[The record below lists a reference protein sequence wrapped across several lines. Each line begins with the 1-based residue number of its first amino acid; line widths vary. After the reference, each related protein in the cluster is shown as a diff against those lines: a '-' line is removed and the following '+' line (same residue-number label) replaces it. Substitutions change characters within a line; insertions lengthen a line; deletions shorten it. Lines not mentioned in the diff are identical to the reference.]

1 MRTTNGQGDDVS
13 GSAPERLPAVSVVMP
28 VLEEERHLRAAV
40 GRVLAQEYPGEVEV
54 VLAVG
59 PSKDRTQEVAEALA
73 GEDPRVR
80 IVPNPTGRTPDA
92 LNAGIGAARY
102 DVIARVDGHAE
113 LCDGYLET
121 AVTELL
127 AVGAANVGGIMDAQG
142 ITPFERAVATAMK
155 SRLGVGNARF
165 HVGGEAGEAE
175 TVYLGV
181 FRREALEAAGG
192 YDSHFARA
200 QDWELNHRIR
210 RMGGLVWFVPDLT
223 VTYRPRG
230 TLEAL
235 ARQYF
240 NYGRWRRVVAARHEG
255 TINLRYLAP
264 PAMVVGTTAATVLG
278 LASRRTRLA
287 LLVPAGYAAAVTVG
301 GWAISA
307 GEPTSTRVRTP
318 LVLAAMHW
326 CWGLGFLTSPRT
338 LRENALTVAARDDGP
353 PVPGPGPGASSTVG
367 AVGTSTTAA
376 DARTNT
382 TAGARVSNESGAN
395 GWGTNDVVGEVRA

>member
-1 MRTTNGQGDDVS
+1 MTKDGDDVS
-13 GSAPERLPAVSVVMP
+13 GQQSARLPAVSVVMP

-40 GRVLAQEYPGEVEV
+40 QRVLAQEYPGDLEI

-59 PSKDRTQEVAEALA
+59 PSKDRTQEVADALA
-73 GEDPRVR
+73 AEDSRVR
-80 IVPNPTGRTPDA
+80 IVPNRTGRTPDA
-92 LNAGIGAARY
+92 LNAGIAAARHGI
-102 DVIARVDGHAE
+102 IARVDGHAE
-113 LCDGYLET
+113 LCDGYLAT

-127 AVGAANVGGIMDAQG
+127 RVGAANVGGIMDAQG
-142 ITPFERAVATAMK
+142 RSPFERAVAAAMK
-155 SRLGVGNARF
+155 SRIGVGNARF
-165 HVGGEAGEAE
+165 HVGGQAGEAE

-210 RMGGLVWFVPDLT
+210 SAGGKVWFVPDLT

-264 PAMVVGTTAATVLG
+264 PAMVVGTSAATLLG
-278 LASRRTRLA
+278 LASRRTRFA
-287 LLVPAGYAAAVTVG
+287 LLVPAAYGLAVTAG
-301 GWAISA
+301 GFAISRD
-307 GEPTSTRVRTP
+307 ESLPTRVRTP
-318 LVLAAMHW
+318 LALATMHW
-326 CWGLGFLTSPRT
+326 CWGLGFITSPKR
-338 LRENALTVAARDDGP
+338 LRAVARD
-353 PVPGPGPGASSTVG
+353 V
-367 AVGTSTTAA
+367 AA
-376 DARTNT
+376 DAGAVDAHATG
-382 TAGARVSNESGAN
+382 AGA
-395 GWGTNDVVGEVRA
+395 TGEEASA

>member
-1 MRTTNGQGDDVS
+1 M
-13 GSAPERLPAVSVVMP
+13 
-28 VLEEERHLRAAV
+28 
-40 GRVLAQEYPGEVEV
+40 EV

-59 PSKDRTQEVAEALA
+59 PSKDRTQEVADALA
-73 GEDPRVR
+73 AEDPRVR
-80 IVPNPTGRTPDA
+80 LVPNPSGRTPDA
-92 LNAGIGAARY
+92 LNAGIAAARH

-113 LCDGYLET
+113 LCDGYLRT

-142 ITPFERAVATAMK
+142 VTPVERAVAAAMK
-155 SRLGVGNARF
+155 SRIGVGNARF

-210 RMGGLVWFVPDLT
+210 QAGGLVWFVPDLT

-230 TLEAL
+230 TVEAL

-264 PAMVVGTTAATVLG
+264 PAMVVGTTAATLLG
-278 LASRRTRLA
+278 LAHRRTRPA
-287 LLVPAGYAAAVTVG
+287 LLVPAGYLAAVGVG
-301 GWAISA
+301 GAVISA
-307 GEPTSTRVRTP
+307 GEAPATRVRTP

-326 CWGLGFLTSPRT
+326 CWGLGFLTSPKRLRT
-338 LRENALTVAARDDGP
+338 RVQGPSARP
-353 PVPGPGPGASSTVG
+353 SAPGEEGRS
-367 AVGTSTTAA
+367 
-376 DARTNT
+376 
-382 TAGARVSNESGAN
+382 
-395 GWGTNDVVGEVRA
+395 

>member
-1 MRTTNGQGDDVS
+1 MTKDGDDVS
-13 GSAPERLPAVSVVMP
+13 GQQSARLPAVSVVMP

-40 GRVLAQEYPGEVEV
+40 QRVLAQEYPGDLEI

-59 PSKDRTQEVAEALA
+59 PSKDRTQEVADALA
-73 GEDPRVR
+73 AEDSRVR
-80 IVPNPTGRTPDA
+80 IVPNRTGRTPDA
-92 LNAGIGAARY
+92 LNAGIAAARHGI
-102 DVIARVDGHAE
+102 IARVDGHAE
-113 LCDGYLET
+113 LCDGYLAT

-127 AVGAANVGGIMDAQG
+127 RVGAANVGGIMDAQG
-142 ITPFERAVATAMK
+142 STSFERAVAAAMK
-155 SRLGVGNARF
+155 SRIGVGNARF
-165 HVGGEAGEAE
+165 HVGGQAGEAE

-210 RMGGLVWFVPDLT
+210 SSGGLVWFMPDLT

-264 PAMVVGTTAATVLG
+264 PAMVVGTSAATLLG
-278 LASRRTRLA
+278 LASRRTRFA
-287 LLVPAGYAAAVTVG
+287 LLVPAAYGLAVTAG
-301 GWAISA
+301 GFAISRD
-307 GEPTSTRVRTP
+307 ESLPTRVRTP
-318 LVLAAMHW
+318 LALATMHW
-326 CWGLGFLTSPRT
+326 CWGLGFITSPKR
-338 LRENALTVAARDDGP
+338 LRAVARDVAADA
-353 PVPGPGPGASSTVG
+353 VASGAANADAAAARIADAG
-367 AVGTSTTAA
+367 TAA
-376 DARTNT
+376 DA
-382 TAGARVSNESGAN
+382 AMPGQESS
-395 GWGTNDVVGEVRA
+395 